1 MQDKDKAPIF
11 NGGEGA
17 ESEQEL
23 EYPEFHTHENFD

>member
-1 MQDKDKAPIF
+1 MQDNDKAPIF

-23 EYPEFHTHENFD
+23 EYPDFHEHF

>member
-23 EYPEFHTHENFD
+23 EYPDFHEHF